1 MKKRYWFYL
10 ILLVA
15 VLVVCRGIQIGY
27 RHTHPLH
34 HLTILHVND
43 THAQLEPVK
52 SGELAG
58 QGGAIERAAFV
69 DSVRV
74 ADGPEN
80 VLVLHAGDF
89 SQGTSYFSEFGGP
102 LMVQVLN
109 AIGYDAVTL
118 GNHEFDNGIEDLTE
132 RVKTLR
138 PEVKVVCANL
148 DLTPFE
154 LGEYVKPYAIVRKAG
169 LKIGII
175 GLESD
180 ISTNVTKTVSARLQ
194 QLDNVEVV
202 NRWAAHLHE
211 TEKCDMIILLSH
223 AGYRADQDI
232 VPQTRW
238 IDLVVGGHTHTF
250 VDDLLYVADA
260 DGRQVPV
267 ITDGCWGLEMG
278 QVNVRRRFSAAR

>member
-1 MKKRYWFYL
+1 MRRALTCLAAAALAVCACQQPK
-10 ILLVA
+10 LV
-15 VLVVCRGIQIGY
+15 
-27 RHTHPLH
+27 
-34 HLTILHVND
+34 ILHTND
-43 THAQLEPVK
+43 THSHFEPVRG
-52 SGELAG
+52 GEYDGL
-58 QGGAIERAAFV
+58 GGVVERAAFV
-69 DSVRV
+69 DSVRAV
-74 ADGPEN
+74 HGTDR
-80 VLVLHAGDF
+80 VLLLHAGDF
-89 SQGTSYFSEFGGP
+89 GQGTSYFTELGGTLEP
-102 LMVQVLN
+102 KMINDL
-109 AIGYDAVTL
+109 GYDCVTL

-211 TEKCDMIILLSH
+211 AEKCDMIILLSH
-223 AGYRADQDI
+223 AGYGADQDI